1 MRIDNWR
8 WAGTPFYLRTGKR
21 LPKRVTEVAIQ
32 FKRVPHLSFSY
43 AAAEQ
48 LENNELVLRIQPNEG
63 IQLRFG
69 AKVPS
74 PRVQIR
80 TVNMDFEYDTSFSS
94 APAEA
99 YETLLLDAMRGDST
113 NFPRQDAVEQLVED
127 RGAAGRRLGAR
138 RRRDAPVPG
147 RHVGP
152 RGGRRAA
159 RARPPALA
167 AAVTTVGA
175 IERRLADLRHEAA
188 GEHRG
193 ARTNVVELVVWA
205 GNDDLADEAADAIA
219 GLTHNR
225 PSRALV
231 LEPAPLQHVA
241 SDESVFCALPPD
253 GGGGVLVCSEVV
265 RLRGPAD
272 TEALPSM
279 ARSLMLPNLPLF
291 VLWLDEPRFDGPIA
305 KGILRGATRL
315 VVDST
320 RFPAV
325 LPAAAGPGRG
335 RAAVH
340 RRPVVDEDHGLAGR
354 RGAALRPARAP

>member
-1 MRIDNWR
+1 M
-8 WAGTPFYLRTGKR
+8 
-21 LPKRVTEVAIQ
+21 
-32 FKRVPHLSFSY
+32 
-43 AAAEQ
+43 
-48 LENNELVLRIQPNEG
+48 
-63 IQLRFG
+63 
-69 AKVPS
+69 
-74 PRVQIR
+74 
-80 TVNMDFEYDTSFSS
+80 
-94 APAEA
+94 
-99 YETLLLDAMRGDST
+99 
-113 NFPRQDAVEQLVED
+113 
-127 RGAAGRRLGAR
+127 
-138 RRRDAPVPG
+138 
-147 RHVGP
+147 
-152 RGGRRAA
+152 
-159 RARPPALA
+159 
-167 AAVTTVGA
+167 TTVGA

-188 GEHRG
+188 GVHRG

-205 GNDDLADEAADAIA
+205 GNNDLADEAANAIA

-231 LEPAPLQHVA
+231 LEPAALQHVTA
-241 SDESVFCALPPD
+241 DESVFCALPPD

-325 LPAAAGPGRG
+325 LPALPALAGDEPPYIADLSWTKITGWRDVVAQLFDPPAHRELLPSLREIRIAHVAG
-335 RAAVH
+335 TDSQAVLLAGWLRSHVASDAAVELGDVV
-340 RRPVVDEDHGLAGR
+340 RNDMRPGSIVHVDLVCGDAVLSVDRPMEGVAVTRSPALGEQRLQLRVPPFADLLADELEFLTR
-354 RGAALRPARAP
+354 DRVFEAALDASLAVADDLWR